1 MRLRAMIR
9 GCLGYLSVRRLRST
23 LMTLGVMFGVTMH
36 WRDMLRVGME
46 GLSQHRLRSV
56 LTTLGVMF
64 GVAAVIAMLTIGEGA
79 KRKALG
85 IYNALGVNNVIVRD
99 KKLSDEELESVRA
112 RFSTGLS
119 LADAEAI
126 LQIVPGTLHVAPQAE
141 MDVEARSGAKST
153 KITLVGVSDAFQAV
167 FQSIVAR
174 GEFLKPD
181 HHDREVRVCVLGAE
195 AARTL
200 FPIEDPVGRQVKL
213 DDQWFEVV
221 GVKAD
226 KALFTETVGELA
238 ARNLN
243 RDVYVPLSAFLRR
256 FNKERVLASQI
267 DQLTVQLAHAERL
280 LEAAG
285 IIRRILQR
293 RHHGNPDFDIVIPF
307 ELLKQEERERRIYN
321 MVLGSIAA
329 ISLLVG
335 GIGIMNIMLATVL
348 ERTREI
354 GLRRALGAK
363 RHDILVQLL
372 IEAVGLSLAGGL
384 FGILLG
390 VGMAVVIDTIAEFET
405 IVSPLAV
412 VLAFG
417 LSGAVGVLSG
427 TFPARRAAFVNPIE
441 ALRYE

>member
-1 MRLRAMIR
+1 MHWRDMLRIATE
-9 GCLGYLSVRRLRST
+9 GLSQQGLRSVLT
-23 LMTLGVMFGVTMH
+23 TFGVLFGVTMH
-36 WRDMLRVGME
+36 WRDILRVGVE

-85 IYNALGVNNVIVRD
+85 IYNELGVNNIIVRD
-99 KKLSDEELESVRA
+99 KKLGNEELDAVRA
-112 RFSTGLS
+112 RFSSGLS
-119 LADAEAI
+119 LADAQAI
-126 LQIVPGTLHVAPQAE
+126 RQIVPGVLHVAPQAE
-141 MDVEARSGAKST
+141 VDVEARSGSRST
-153 KITLVGVSDAFQAV
+153 RITLVGVSRAFQAV
-167 FQSIVAR
+167 FKSKVAK
-174 GEFLKPD
+174 GEFLSAD
-181 HHDREVRVCVLGAE
+181 QHDREVRVCVLGAG
-195 AARTL
+195 AARSL
-200 FPIEDPVGRQVKL
+200 FPIENPIGRLIKL

-221 GVKAD
+221 GTLRNKT
-226 KALFTETVGELA
+226 LFTETVGELA
-238 ARNLN
+238 ARDLN
-243 RDVYVPLSAFLRR
+243 QDVYVPLSTLLRR
-256 FNKERVLASQI
+256 FSKENALASEI
-267 DQLTVQLAHAERL
+267 DQLTIQFADSERL
-280 LEAAG
+280 LEAAEV
-285 IIRRILQR
+285 IRRILRR
-293 RHHGNPDFDIVIPF
+293 RHHENPDFDVVIPF

-321 MVLGSIAA
+321 IVLGSIAG

-335 GIGIMNIMLATVL
+335 GIGIMNIMLATVM

-372 IEAVGLSLAGGL
+372 IEAVGLSLTGGF

-390 VGMAVVIDTIAEFET
+390 VVMAVVIDTIADFET

-417 LSGAVGVLSG
+417 LSGAVGILSG
-427 TFPARRAAFVNPIE
+427 TFPARRAAFVNPID